1 MGIPSDTSEIN
12 KYGIYSE
19 IKDDTYIAAGDMDAE
34 EDTDVVDMSAYL
46 QTITLNTNSPDYA
59 ANFGNHP
66 GFTNGVYDG
75 ESELDLSLFGNYDHD
90 TAPAFVNAKAVSK
103 TLSTGTG
110 NSINFVDTD
119 DTFNFTG
126 TTAYTISFWVKA
138 GWSSSLNTN
147 IHFLIGQKQNAS
159 YQLSDMIKVI
169 YTESTNRIRLQYG
182 NKTTSSDAWT
192 KQGEWLFHANSG
204 AYAAGYAA
212 AGLGSTYWSASNRG
226 YANSD
231 GYTMITITKSA
242 TNAASALK
250 LYWNVNNAGA
260 PPITYTSGTGSP
272 AMSTTNNRSWS
283 VGSNGV
289 ANGEVK
295 TGNST
300 ATVYND
306 LTIWQKELSA
316 TEVTELYNSGAPMDA
331 TTHSGAAKLKG
342 YWKWEGNG
350 NATTSN
356 DNFTI
361 SGGSAIVNK

>member
-12 KYGIYSE
+12 KYGIYAE
-19 IKDDTYIAAGDMDAE
+19 IKDDAYIAAGDMGE

-59 ANFGNHP
+59 SKFGNHP

-90 TAPAFVNAKAVSK
+90 TVPAFVNAKAVSK
-103 TLSTGTG
+103 TISTGTG

-126 TTAYTISFWVKA
+126 GTEWTISFWIKA

-147 IHFLIGQKQNAS
+147 IHLFIGQKQSAS
-159 YQLSDMIKVI
+159 YQLSDMIKI
-169 YTESTNRIRLQYG
+169 MYNESNNRLRMQYG
-182 NKTTSSDAWT
+182 NKTTSSDAWY
-192 KQGEWLFHANSG
+192 KLAEWLFHSNSG

-212 AGLGSTYWSASNRG
+212 AGLGSSYWSASNRG
-226 YANSD
+226 YVNSD
-231 GYTMITITKSA
+231 NYTMITFTKST
-242 TNAASALK
+242 TNSAGAMK
-250 LYWNVNNAGA
+250 LYWNANAAGTA
-260 PPITYTSGTGSP
+260 PIQTNFGSGSP
-272 AMSTTNNRSWS
+272 AMSTTNNRTWS

-289 ANGEVK
+289 SNGEIK
-295 TGNST
+295 CGNSS

-306 LTIWQKELSA
+306 LSIFQKELSA
-316 TEVTELYNSGAPMDA
+316 TEVTELYNSGTPMDV
-331 TTHSGAAKLKG
+331 TGHSAANKLKG

>member
-1 MGIPSDTSEIN
+1 MAVPSSGTITL
-12 KYGIYSE
+12 KGIYSE
-19 IKDDTYIAAGDMDAE
+19 
-34 EDTDVVDMSAYL
+34 
-46 QTITLNTNSPDYA
+46 LNESDY
-59 ANFGNHP
+59 
-66 GFTNGVYDG
+66 TVMETEG
-75 ESELDLSLFGNYDHD
+75 ESVSMAALVAGTPDSINSNSENVPDTSTPHAMSEWYGYDHD
-90 TAPAFVNAKAVSK
+90 AAAAFANAKAVSK
-103 TLSTGTG
+103 TLSTGTA
-110 NSINFVDTD
+110 NSINFVDAD

-126 TTAYTISFWVKA
+126 SSAFTISFWIKA

-147 IHFLIGQKQNAS
+147 IHFFIGQKQNAS

-182 NKTTSSDAWT
+182 NKTTASDAWT

-212 AGLGSTYWSASNRG
+212 AGLGTTFWSASNRG
-226 YANSD
+226 YVNSD
-231 GYTMITITKSA
+231 NYTMITITKST
-242 TNAASALK
+242 TNAPSAMT
-250 LYWNVNNAGA
+250 LYWNANDAGA
-260 PPITYTSGTGSP
+260 PPITYTSGSGSP

-289 ANGEVK
+289 ANSEIK

-306 LTIWQKELSA
+306 LTIWNKELSA
-316 TEVTELYNSGAPMDA
+316 SEVSSLYNSGTVMDA
-331 TTHSGAAKLKG
+331 TTHSAASNLVG

-350 NATTSN
+350 NATVSN

-361 SGGSAIVNK
+361 SGGSAILNK

>member
-1 MGIPSDTSEIN
+1 MVIPSSGAISLA
-12 KYGIYSE
+12 GIKNE
-19 IKDDTYIAAGDMDAE
+19 VDEDDYTA
-34 EDTDVVDMSAYL
+34 
-46 QTITLNTNSPDYA
+46 
-59 ANFGNHP
+59 
-66 GFTNGVYDG
+66 G
-75 ESELDLSLFGNYDHD
+75 ESYTNISLTGIVDETDLNANSASAPNQSTPHAMSEWYGYDHD
-90 TAPAFVNAKAVSK
+90 AAASFVNAKAVSK

-126 TTAYTISFWVKA
+126 TTAWSISFWVKA
-138 GWSSSLNTN
+138 GWTVNLNTN
-147 IHFLIGQKQNAS
+147 IHFFIGQKQNAS

-182 NKTTSSDAWT
+182 NKTTASDAWT
-192 KQGEWLFHANSG
+192 KQGEWLFHSNSG

-212 AGLGSTYWSASNRG
+212 AGLGSTFWSASNRG
-226 YANSD
+226 YVNSD
-231 GYTMITITKSA
+231 NYTMITVTKST
-242 TNAASALK
+242 TNGTSGMK
-250 LYWNVNNAGA
+250 LYWNANNAGA
-260 PPITYTSGTGSP
+260 PPITYTSGSGSP

-289 ANGEVK
+289 ANGETK
-295 TGNST
+295 TGDGS

-306 LTIWQKELSA
+306 LTMWNKELSA
-316 TEVTELYNSGAPMDA
+316 SEVSSLYNSGTVIDA
-331 TTHSGAAKLKG
+331 TTHSAASNLVG

-350 NATTSN
+350 NATVSN

>member
-1 MGIPSDTSEIN
+1 MAVPDSGNALSLAGIKAEIDNNSYNASATSLT
-12 KYGIYSE
+12 S
-19 IKDDTYIAAGDMDAE
+19 
-34 EDTDVVDMSAYL
+34 L
-46 QTITLNTNSPDYA
+46 QTIAEETTFNSNSGSVPNA
-59 ANFGNHP
+59 TAPHAM
-66 GFTNGVYDG
+66 
-75 ESELDLSLFGNYDHD
+75 SEWYSYDHD
-90 TAPAFVNAKAVSK
+90 AAAAFANAKAVSK
-103 TLSTGTG
+103 TLTTGTA

-126 TTAYTISFWVKA
+126 SSAYTISFWVKA

-147 IHFLIGQKQNAS
+147 IHFLIGQKENAS

-169 YTESTNRIRLQYG
+169 YDESTNRIRLQYG

-212 AGLGSTYWSASNRG
+212 AGLGTTYWSASNRG
-226 YANSD
+226 YVNSD
-231 GYTMITITKSA
+231 NYTLITITKST
-242 TNAASALK
+242 TNAPSAMK
-250 LYWNVNNAGA
+250 LYWNANNAGA
-260 PPITYTSGTGSP
+260 PPVTYTSGSGSP

-289 ANGEVK
+289 ANSEVK

-306 LTIWQKELSA
+306 LTIWNKELSA
-316 TEVTELYNSGAPMDA
+316 SEVSELYNSGTVMDA
-331 TTHSGAAKLKG
+331 TTHSAASNLVG
-342 YWKWEGNG
+342 YWQWEGNG
-350 NATTSN
+350 NATVSN

>member
-1 MGIPSDTSEIN
+1 MGVPAGTEASGGNEISFYGLKEELEGTGYTAVIPEEYNTEISFESLALENDINLNSTTKPDSASWDNNGEYQEGSPIKLSD
-12 KYGIYSE
+12 Y
-19 IKDDTYIAAGDMDAE
+19 
-34 EDTDVVDMSAYL
+34 
-46 QTITLNTNSPDYA
+46 
-59 ANFGNHP
+59 FG
-66 GFTNGVYDG
+66 
-75 ESELDLSLFGNYDHD
+75 YDHG
-90 TAPAFVNAKAVSK
+90 AAASFINAKAVSK

-126 TTAYTISFWVKA
+126 TTAFSISFWVKA

-147 IHFLIGQKQNAS
+147 IHFFIGQKQNAS

-182 NKTTSSDAWT
+182 NKTTASDAWT
-192 KQGEWLFHANSG
+192 KQGEWLFHSNSG

-212 AGLGSTYWSASNRG
+212 AGLGSTFWSASNRG
-226 YANSD
+226 YVNSD
-231 GYTMITITKSA
+231 NYTMITVTKSA
-242 TNAASALK
+242 TNAPSAMK
-250 LYWNVNNAGA
+250 LYWNANNAGA
-260 PPITYTSGTGSP
+260 PPVTYTSGSGSP
-272 AMSTTNNRSWS
+272 TMSTTNNRSWS

-289 ANGEVK
+289 ANGEIK
-295 TGNST
+295 TGNSS

-316 TEVTELYNSGAPMDA
+316 TEVSELYNSGTPLDA
-331 TTHSGAAKLKG
+331 TSHSGAAKLKG